1 MLDRGSTATFKI
13 KKALGKPDVENSNYI
28 LVVFFSAFIK
38 YEVVFGGPNKEL
50 RGQSVRRE
58 LVTLYFLHRMY
69 TSTS

>member
-1 MLDRGSTATFKI
+1 MLGRGSTATFKI

-28 LVVFFSAFIK
+28 LVVFSAFIK

-50 RGQSVRRE
+50 RRQSGRRE
-58 LVTLYFLHRMY
+58 LMTLCFLRRMY